1 MMKKVII
8 LLLCVCFF
16 LSGCSTQKS
25 DNPDFG
31 GEISLFAY
39 SPDTLNPLKTEY
51 QTNASLLTSLI
62 YETLITVNQDLSL
75 SPCLAESWS
84 FSQDMSVCTLKLKE
98 DALFS
103 DGTPVTAEH
112 VKLSLQ
118 EAVANSGNLY
128 NDVSQYVESCTANGN
143 TLTLNLK
150 KTGTGV
156 LSCLDFPII
165 KSNDQLLGSGLYKIS
180 SNDKSSLIL
189 NAISNT
195 RTNIEKITVRF
206 YPKEEMK
213 ANSFISAETDV
224 FNADMTTLS
233 KLTSKTNVAA
243 TNFVTDTFLY
253 LGFNN
258 NSTIL
263 SDYKARYGIAHLID
277 KDKLLEEVFVNY
289 CVKTNSP
296 FKPSSIYSNL
306 YDGDFNYDK
315 ELAKKYLDESETEDY
330 TFNILVNSE
339 SDTKKK
345 IAQHI
350 AKALNENNMNV
361 SVTEL
366 PFDDYIKA
374 IEEENY
380 TMYVGEINI
389 PESQDLSF
397 LLKSSYNNLIYSSS
411 YMDSLLD
418 GFSNTVDSKQKMVYA
433 QEIQKLLL
441 KDMPIISL
449 CYKTNI
455 LMTSNK
461 IHGEFSPKATNLY
474 HGINSWI
481 IK

>member
-1 MMKKVII
+1 MKNFII
-8 LLLCVCFF
+8 LLLCLCFF
-16 LSGCSTQKS
+16 LSGCIGQKS
-25 DNPDFG
+25 ENPNFG

-51 QTNASLLTSLI
+51 QTNASLLTSLM
-62 YETLITVNQDLSL
+62 YETLITVNQDLSI

-84 FSQDMSVCTLKLKE
+84 FSEDMSVCTLKLK
-98 DALFS
+98 DNIVFS
-103 DGTPVTAEH
+103 DRTPLTAEH
-112 VKLSLQ
+112 AKLSLQ
-118 EAVANSGNLY
+118 EAILNENNLY
-128 NDVSQYVESCTANGN
+128 NDVSQYVESCTADGN
-143 TLTLNLK
+143 KLTLNLK
-150 KTGTGV
+150 KAGIGV
-156 LSCLDFPII
+156 LSCLDFPVI
-165 KSNDQLLGSGLYKIS
+165 KSNDQPLGSGLYKNS
-180 SNDKSSLIL
+180 SNDKSSLTL
-189 NAISNT
+189 TAVSNDK
-195 RTNIEKITVRF
+195 TNIEKITVRF

-224 FNADMTTLS
+224 FNADITTLS
-233 KLTSKTNVAA
+233 KLTSKTNVTA
-243 TNFVTDTFLY
+243 TSFVTDTFLY

-263 SDYKARYGIAHLID
+263 ADYKARCGIAHLID

-289 CVKTNSP
+289 YVKTNSP
-296 FKPSSIYSNL
+296 FKPNSIYSNL
-306 YDGDFNYDK
+306 YNDDLNYDK

-339 SDTKKK
+339 SETKKK

-350 AKALNENNMNV
+350 AKSLNESNMNV

-366 PFDDYIKA
+366 PFDDYVKA
-374 IEEENY
+374 INEENY
-380 TMYVGEINI
+380 TMYVGEVNI

-397 LLKSSYNNLIYSSS
+397 MLKSSGNNLLYNSA

-418 GFSNTVDSKQKMVYA
+418 GFTNTPDSKQKMVYV
-433 QEIQKLLL
+433 QEIQKQLI
-441 KDMPIISL
+441 KDVPIISL

-461 IHGEFSPKATNLY
+461 IQGEFSPKATDLY

-481 IK
+481 VK